1 MYFSADTGDGFHLWR
16 QRYPNGEPEQITFG
30 PDEDEGIA
38 IAPDGRSLVTSA
50 GIRQGSVWLHDAKGD
65 RQISSEGFAALPG
78 LGLGGWAA
86 RSVFSPDWKKLY
98 LARKEGSRAWKS
110 GELWM
115 ADLESG
121 RTESLPGILMSD
133 FDLAPDGK
141 RAAFSSLNEQGSSRV
156 WIAAL
161 DHRTPPQQ
169 VTSIESDNPSFGSS
183 GTLFFRGREG
193 DSDIVYGVELSDTK
207 PRRISANPVPGFYVV
222 SPDGKWL
229 LMRHPVQSAQ
239 PVRGGPKIRICD
251 FCEVGWGR
259 MASTSTSVVTSETV
273 IGARSRGFAGSAVPG
288 CSGAKRQPSTPGTTS

>member
-1 MYFSADTGDGFHLWR
+1 
-16 QRYPNGEPEQITFG
+16 
-30 PDEDEGIA
+30 
-38 IAPDGRSLVTSA
+38 
-50 GIRQGSVWLHDAKGD
+50 
-65 RQISSEGFAALPG
+65 
-78 LGLGGWAA
+78 
-86 RSVFSPDWKKLY
+86 
-98 LARKEGSRAWKS
+98 
-110 GELWM
+110 
-115 ADLESG
+115 
-121 RTESLPGILMSD
+121 MSD

-169 VTSIESDNPSFGSS
+169 VTSIESDNPSFGPSD
-183 GTLFFRGREG
+183 TLFFRGREG

-207 PRRISANPVPGFYVV
+207 PRRIR
-222 SPDGKWL
+222 WL